1 MRAYTFGGI
10 RHPSYAHGRRKV
22 GQLVS
27 GLWRGIGRIFEKN
40 ESNGFR
46 ELLGKGIVEYEA
58 VHSTL
63 RFRNR
68 IRSRRYLVGI
78 VFPIPLYQDEA
89 FRSQLILRRRGIFLC
104 TRGSSYLVETG
115 IEVNKGGG
123 GIFQDLWSSGIAR
136 SGMLEYTKVSATK
149 SAYISVRKQFPLHRF
164 LVRLNVPGYCVP
176 FVNLDPTNNV
186 GLCCVSLHL
195 CPACVT
201 RNNPPTL
208 L

>member
-1 MRAYTFGGI
+1 MRAYTFAGI

-123 GIFQDLWSSGIAR
+123 GIFQDLWSSG
-136 SGMLEYTKVSATK
+136 MLEYTKVSAIR
-149 SAYISVRKQFPLHRF
+149 SAYVSVRELFSLHRL

-176 FVNLDPTNNV
+176 FINLNPANNV
-186 GLCCVSLHL
+186 GLSCVSLHL

>member
-10 RHPSYAHGRRKV
+10 HHPSYAHGRRKV

-40 ESNGFR
+40 ESNRFR

-78 VFPIPLYQDEA
+78 VFSIPLYQDEA
-89 FRSQLILRRRGIFLC
+89 FRSQLILRRRGIVLC
-104 TRGSSYLVETG
+104 TRWSSYLVETG

-136 SGMLEYTKVSATK
+136 SGVFEYTKVSATK
-149 SAYISVRKQFPLHRF
+149 SAYISVRIQCPLHRF

-195 CPACVT
+195 FPASVT